1 MYDEVPVDGVE
12 MLDPA
17 TTINGKLDIIK
28 LNVGRQV
35 DRINKAISEPG
46 TTCQEDAIAYK
57 KLSSSIKALDAMI
70 RQKASKT
77 YKFERVPLLEK
88 MDKFEFELLKG
99 REVNPW
105 SHYLK
110 PAMELYS
117 NIFVELS
124 QLGLVPYDEESDWLV
139 EPNGGESNAVKES
152 SESSE

>member
-1 MYDEVPVDGVE
+1 MYEPEQHETE

-46 TTCQEDAIAYK
+46 STCQEDAIAYK

-70 RQKASKT
+70 KNKASKK

-88 MDKFEFELLKG
+88 MDKYEFDLLMGK
-99 REVNPW
+99 EVNPW
-105 SHYLK
+105 AFYLK
-110 PAMELYS
+110 PAMELYA

-139 EPNGGESNAVKES
+139 EPEGSEENAVEESTES
-152 SESSE
+152 SE